1 MDVRSNQAYYSF
13 VYDPTIYGLNTAFW
27 KELNGSASTV
37 SNKIRLNS
45 VTIVSKHQYLRGKF
59 TFGLTMASAPASGD
73 NKEFGLKNQAIATAR
88 NAAYFQISGATVNAI
103 TVGPTGTVTTTALNQ
118 TAIDAITWTT
128 NNDFSIFWQR
138 NRVIFAV
145 NGITVAD
152 ITDRNLVPQNIVL
165 PVYIAN
171 NVADNESL
179 SYVEMNY
186 VDEVVKPDWELP
198 IVSPAGTTDVTIE
211 STKESLSITENVA
224 IVLVSDIS
232 GVDSLTI
239 TDVLTSAITVE
250 PNISD
255 ALTISE
261 DIGTPVVSTEPNVND
276 ALTITESATVET
288 PELGNIGVN
297 EELTITEGLTV
308 DGPAS

>member
-13 VYDPTIYGLNTAFW
+13 IYDPTIYGLNTAFW

-59 TFGLTMASAPASGD
+59 TFGLTMASAPASGE
-73 NKEFGLKNQAIATAR
+73 NKEFGLKSQAIASAR
-88 NAAYFQISGATVNAI
+88 NAAYFQILGTVVNAVTI
-103 TVGPTGTVTTTALNQ
+103 GSSGTVTTTALNQ

-138 NRVIFAV
+138 NRVVFAI

-152 ITDRNLVPQNIVL
+152 ITDRNLVPQNTVL

-179 SYVEMNY
+179 SYLEMNY

-198 IVSPAGTTDVTIE
+198 VASPAGTTDLTIE
-211 STKESLSITENVA
+211 STKDNLSITENVA
-224 IVLVSDIS
+224 IVLVSDINS
-232 GVDSLTI
+232 SDALTI
-239 TDVLTSAITVE
+239 TDVLTTAITVE
-250 PNISD
+250 PNVSD
-255 ALTISE
+255 ALTITE
-261 DIGTPVVSTEPNVND
+261 NIGTPEVTTQPNVSD